1 MRVVSRPALGSVTAK
16 QAFPRRAISGGSMR
30 AFCSSVPK
38 RPPVQAEDVHVDRR
52 APLTARRPDSAIA
65 CIMIAAS
72 VMPRPAPP
80 YSSGMAMPSQPLGMA
95 R

>member
-1 MRVVSRPALGSVTAK
+1 MCTDDAADMPA
-16 QAFPRRAISGGSMR
+16 PDWAI
-30 AFCSSVPK
+30 V
-38 RPPVQAEDVHVDRR
+38 
-52 APLTARRPDSAIA
+52 

-80 YSSGMAMPSQPLGMA
+80 YASAMRMPSQPPSASA